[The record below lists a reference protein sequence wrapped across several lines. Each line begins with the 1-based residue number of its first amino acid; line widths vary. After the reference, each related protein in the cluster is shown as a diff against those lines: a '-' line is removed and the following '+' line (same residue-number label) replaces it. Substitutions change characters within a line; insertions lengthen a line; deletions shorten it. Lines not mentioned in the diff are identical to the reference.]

1 MLWLLRQLA
10 PRFVVLFAVL
20 AAMFGGGGVAAAAP
34 PAPTGLSPANGASV
48 TVPFTI
54 SWNAVSDPSGIT
66 AYNWQVSNSPTM
78 SPVILLNSTNG
89 TTTQD
94 TVSGLANGTYYW
106 HVQAISGAFLQSAW

>member
-34 PAPTGLSPANGASV
+34 PAPTPLSPSNGASV

-54 SWNAVSDPSGIT
+54 SWNAVSDPNGIV
-66 AYNWQVSNSPTM
+66 AYNWEVSNSSSM
-78 SPVILLNSTNG
+78 SPVILHNSTTG
-89 TTTQD
+89 TITQD
-94 TVSGLANGTYYW
+94 TVSGLANGTYFW
-106 HVQAISGAFLQSAW
+106 HVQAEIGRAHV